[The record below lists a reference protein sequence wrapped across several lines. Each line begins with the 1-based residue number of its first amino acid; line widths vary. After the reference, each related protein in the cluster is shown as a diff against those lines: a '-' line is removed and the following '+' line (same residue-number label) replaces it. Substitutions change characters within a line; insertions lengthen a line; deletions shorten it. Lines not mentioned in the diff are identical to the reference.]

1 MAKSNFELLVFTLYY
16 YLELLPETQWVP
28 GIKFKEKI
36 NECLCERPFEK
47 GNAVV
52 VGRKWG
58 GEGGLCFEFGLF
70 EGERGLH

>member
-1 MAKSNFELLVFTLYY
+1 MNVYAKDLLRRV
-16 YLELLPETQWVP
+16 
-28 GIKFKEKI
+28 
-36 NECLCERPFEK
+36 
-47 GNAVV
+47 AVV

>member
-1 MAKSNFELLVFTLYY
+1 M
-16 YLELLPETQWVP
+16 LPETQWVP

-58 GEGGLCFEFGLF
+58 GEGCCVLNFIFLRGRGGCSRMALF
-70 EGERGLH
+70 RLNLKC